1 LIARLVNG
9 LGPFDL
15 KPNAPIVAGV
25 PPAKTPP
32 PILKLAQFLI
42 IARRAWKDDGL
53 ALDDVECVV
62 ASLIDQGYVK
72 GYAMHSS
79 GNVVLRRTADFGFV
93 RMSTVY

>member
-1 LIARLVNG
+1 MIARLVNG
-9 LGPFDL
+9 LGPFEL
-15 KPNAPIVAGV
+15 KPAIPNTTGG
-25 PPAKTPP
+25 PPSKTPP

-42 IARRAWKDDGL
+42 IARRAWMDDGL
-53 ALDDVECVV
+53 LLDDVECVV

-93 RMSTVY
+93 KMSAVY